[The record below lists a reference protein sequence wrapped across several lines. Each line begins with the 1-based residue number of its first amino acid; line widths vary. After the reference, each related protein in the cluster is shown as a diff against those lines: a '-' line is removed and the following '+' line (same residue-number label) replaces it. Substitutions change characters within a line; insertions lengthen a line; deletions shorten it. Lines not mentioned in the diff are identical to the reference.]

1 MRSRRRSP
9 DEQLRLVTECHQS
22 GLTDF
27 EWCQENNIKVSTFYG
42 WVHRLK
48 LSGKIDT
55 PAVIPA
61 VIARQAERQDV
72 VKIEIEGERPLSA
85 AENAASKPDDEGNAL
100 PAAPLQSGGPVME
113 VILNGVRLR
122 VTNEINPEL
131 LANTIRLLRGEGC

>member
-9 DEQLRLVTECHQS
+9 GEQLRLVTECHQS

-61 VIARQAERQDV
+61 VIARQAEQQDI
-72 VKIEIEGERPLSA
+72 VKIAIEGERQLPV
-85 AENAASKPDDEGNAL
+85 AENAENKPDDEGNAL
-100 PAAPLQSGGPVME
+100 PVAPLQSGCPVME

-122 VTNEINPEL
+122 VTNGISPQL
-131 LANTIRLLRGEGC
+131 LADMIRLLRGEGC

>member
-1 MRSRRRSP
+1 MHAVLNGRDMQKS
-9 DEQLRLVTECHQS
+9 EQ
-22 GLTDF
+22 
-27 EWCQENNIKVSTFYG
+27 
-42 WVHRLK
+42 
-48 LSGKIDT
+48 
-55 PAVIPA
+55 
-61 VIARQAERQDV
+61 QDI

-131 LANTIRLLRGEGC
+131 LANTIRLLRGGRC